1 MRNLSL
7 LTAVAVT
14 AAAAATSSQAS
25 VVTIGGGFAS
35 SCYQSAKIQD
45 TRQRAIDECDRALS
59 EEALTHED
67 RVATFV
73 NRGILH
79 LRRANL
85 TAAGSDFDS
94 ALRIDPRQPEAWLNK
109 AIMQVRFGKS
119 ADALPLVTKAL
130 EYRTTKP
137 ALAYFVRA
145 VAYEDSG
152 NIAAAYHDL
161 QRAQALDPQWK
172 EPAIE
177 LRRFKVQ
184 QL

>member
-7 LTAVAVT
+7 LAAVAVI
-14 AAAAATSSQAS
+14 AMASSSQAS
-25 VVTIGGGFAS
+25 VVTIGGSFAT

-45 TRQRAIDECDRALS
+45 TRHRAIEDCDRALS
-59 EEALTHED
+59 EEALTTED

-85 TAAGSDFDS
+85 TAANADFDS
-94 ALRIDPRQPEAWLNK
+94 ALRLDPKQPEAWLNK
-109 AIMQVRFGKS
+109 AIAKVRYGNG
-119 ADALPLVTKAL
+119 ADALPLVAKAF
-130 EYRTTKP
+130 EYRTRRP

-152 NIAAAYHDL
+152 NIAAAYRDL
-161 QRAQALDPQWK
+161 QSARAL
-172 EPAIE
+172 EPEWQEPVIE
-177 LRRFKVQ
+177 LRRFTVR

>member
-7 LTAVAVT
+7 LAATVVAV
-14 AAAAATSSQAS
+14 AATSSQAS
-25 VVTIGGGFAS
+25 VFTIGSGFAE
-35 SCYQSAKIQD
+35 SCYSSAERQD
-45 TRQRAIDECDRALS
+45 ARQASIDECNRALT
-59 EEALTHED
+59 EEALMTED

-85 TAAGSDFDS
+85 AAANADFDS
-94 ALRIDPRQPEAWLNK
+94 ALRLNPRNPEAWLNK
-109 AIMQVRFGKS
+109 AILLVRHGNG

-130 EYRTTKP
+130 EYQTRKQ

-145 VAYEDSG
+145 IAYEDSG
-152 NIAAAYHDL
+152 NAAAAYRDL
-161 QRAQALDPQWK
+161 QRARDLAPEWQ
-172 EPAIE
+172 EPVIE
-177 LRRFKVQ
+177 LRRFKVR

>member
-7 LTAVAVT
+7 LTAVAV
-14 AAAAATSSQAS
+14 AALATSSQAS
-25 VVTIGGGFAS
+25 VLTVGGGYAV
-35 SCYQSAKIQD
+35 SCYQSAEAQD
-45 TRQRAIDECDRALS
+45 ARQGSIDECDRALG
-59 EEALTHED
+59 EEALTQDD

-85 TAAGSDFDS
+85 KQATADFDS
-94 ALRIDPRQPEAWLNK
+94 ALRLNPQQPEAWLDK
-109 AIMQVRFGKS
+109 AIMHVRFGKG
-119 ADALPLVTKAL
+119 ADALPLVAKAL
-130 EYRTTKP
+130 EYRTQRP

-161 QRAQALDPQWK
+161 QRARQLEPEWQ

-177 LRRFKVQ
+177 LKRFKVR

>member
-14 AAAAATSSQAS
+14 AAATSSQAS
-25 VVTIGGGFAS
+25 VVTIGGDFAT

-45 TRQRAIDECDRALS
+45 SRQSSIEECDRALT
-59 EEALTHED
+59 EEALITQD

-85 TAAGSDFDS
+85 AAATSDFDS
-94 ALRIDPRQPEAWLNK
+94 ALRLDPRHPEAWLNK
-109 AIMQVRFGKS
+109 AILQVRHGRS

-130 EYRTTKP
+130 EFQTSKP

-145 VAYEDSG
+145 MVYEDSG
-152 NIAAAYHDL
+152 NIAAAYRDL
-161 QRAQALDPQWK
+161 QHARDLDPKWD

-177 LRRFKVQ
+177 LRRYKVR